1 MTINLGKKKKVIYLL
16 TKQTCKYFPEKITEA
31 RMKIN

>member
-1 MTINLGKKKKVIYLL
+1 MTTNLGKKNVIYLL
-16 TKQTCKYFPEKITEA
+16 TKQTCKYFPEKFTEA